1 MAKNNQKC
9 VRMDDEILR
18 IVENV
23 KGDGFNN
30 KFEKLVLEYHKSI
43 PEREKYLA
51 NLEEQI
57 QTKLKNLADIEK
69 RINGLKNLEFSLDN
83 LRRDILRITD
93 SASSIVNV
101 SQIKAA
107 APAPEGENEIQT
119 KRRKKCIS

>member
-1 MAKNNQKC
+1 MAKSNQKC

-23 KGDGFNN
+23 KGNGFND

-43 PEREKYLA
+43 PEREKYLS
-51 NLEEQI
+51 NLEQQI
-57 QTKLKNLADIEK
+57 QIKLKNLADIEK
-69 RINGLKNLEFSLDN
+69 RINGLRNLEFSLDN

-93 SASSIVNV
+93 SASVVVDV
-101 SQIKAA
+101 SKIKEAS
-107 APAPEGENEIQT
+107 PAPEGKNEIQT